1 MLDCRGKK
9 LGRVAGLRA
18 RQGFTGWV
26 LPGLLLGLAVAM
38 AGPAAGATPEDNAR
52 RLKEIERAQKA
63 TEQQK
68 GRLEARAQKLEE
80 ELADLRARLLAAAAE
95 VRTQA
100 DILTGIETKLAALAQ
115 DEQARVARIQSDR
128 DRMAELL
135 GALERLARL
144 PPEAVIAHPGDPA
157 DTVKSAML
165 LRSAVPELKARADRL
180 AAELTGLADVRRSL
194 DRERRAAA
202 ASRDEL
208 ARRQADVQVL
218 VAKREEVLTQTEVER
233 DAAAQ
238 HLADLAAE
246 ASDLRDLMDRLEA
259 DRAARM
265 RDRPAEMTR
274 QLTQEAQRQQ
284 AVKDKVAS
292 LSPSLGKP
300 PAMPKSGGPAG
311 GLIMPVGGKV
321 AVRYGEADRFGTTS
335 RGVTLE
341 ARPGEPVV
349 APYDGNVMFAG
360 PFKGYGLILIVE
372 HANGYHSLV
381 AGLGRIDAQVGQQ
394 VLTGEP
400 LGTAA
405 GPGAPANGAAADGA
419 PTLYYE
425 LRRGGQPINPQRGF
439 AGPEG
444 KGQG

>member
-1 MLDCRGKK
+1 MLEWSAGSW
-9 LGRVAGLRA
+9 AGLAVRE
-18 RQGFTGWV
+18 RQGLAGWV
-26 LPGLLLGLAVAM
+26 LPGLLLLGLAGAI
-38 AGPAAGATPEDNAR
+38 AAPAAGAAPEDNAR

-63 TEQQK
+63 AEQEK
-68 GRLEARAQKLEE
+68 GKLEARAQKLEE

-95 VRTQA
+95 VRNQA
-100 DILTGIETKLAALAQ
+100 DILTGIETKLAGLAQ
-115 DEQARVARIQSDR
+115 EEQTRLARIQSDR
-128 DRMAELL
+128 ARMAELL

-144 PPEAVIAHPGDPA
+144 PPEAVIAHPGDPT

-202 ASRDEL
+202 ATRDEL
-208 ARRQADVQVL
+208 ARRQADAQVL

-259 DRAARM
+259 DRATRM

-284 AVKDKVAS
+284 AVKDKVAA

-300 PAMPKSGGPAG
+300 PLDPKTGAPKSGGPAG
-311 GLIMPVGGKV
+311 GLIMPVAGKV
-321 AVRYGEADRFGTTS
+321 AVRYGEPDRFGSTS

-405 GPGAPANGAAADGA
+405 APGAAADGA